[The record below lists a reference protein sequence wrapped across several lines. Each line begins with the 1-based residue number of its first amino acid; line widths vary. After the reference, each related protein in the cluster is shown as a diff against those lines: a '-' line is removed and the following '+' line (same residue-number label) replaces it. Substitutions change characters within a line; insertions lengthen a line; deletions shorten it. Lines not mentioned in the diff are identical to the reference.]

1 MAHNYRVRVPC
12 CGFAEI
18 EVEAH
23 NEEDA
28 HRVALEHVTIK
39 DIVEINFVHQ
49 ITAGNVFLGVLN
61 SIETDYLGEVSDA
74 LD

>member
-39 DIVEINFVHQ
+39 DLIEFDFYHQ
-49 ITAGNVFLGVLN
+49 ITTGNIFRGVIN